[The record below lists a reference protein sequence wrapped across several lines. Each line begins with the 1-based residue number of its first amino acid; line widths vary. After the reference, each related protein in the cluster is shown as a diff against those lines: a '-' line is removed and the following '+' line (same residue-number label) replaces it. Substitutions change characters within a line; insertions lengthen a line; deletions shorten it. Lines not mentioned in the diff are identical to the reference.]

1 MDVIESK
8 NNIDLQYAAARYKQ
22 YIDIINYKLKNHQKP
37 HNRRWRQ
44 GFFIPKHPLKW
55 INIMETSEPQPIVYR
70 SGWEQK
76 FDEWMDNTSSI
87 FRCGAE
93 VIRILYKDPIKNK
106 MSFYTPDAYIEYL
119 DNNKKIR
126 KVLIEIKPLKETT
139 LKESSNGYDK
149 LMVAKNSM
157 KWAAAIEYCKKRN
170 IEFKVMHERNLGLI

>member
-8 NNIDLQYAAARYKQ
+8 NNIDLQYATTRYKQ

-106 MSFYTPDAYIEYL
+106 KSID
-119 DNNKKIR
+119 
-126 KVLIEIKPLKETT
+126 
-139 LKESSNGYDK
+139 
-149 LMVAKNSM
+149 
-157 KWAAAIEYCKKRN
+157 
-170 IEFKVMHERNLGLI
+170 